1 LNAMTNDMAR
11 IQKESTE
18 ITIALSKEF
27 KAERNSLEEQF
38 EQFGQAFEIHR
49 ASFEKEFLGEI
60 SALRESL
67 EEAKAQ
73 SEELKSA
80 AQGNIAMALDELEKQ
95 VTQELESRRSAL
107 DEQIDEWLTSMDAKI
122 RKVSQDA
129 LDQRKAEEARL
140 AQEVNAELKRLKDS
154 LYTQTKKIE
163 RDIEAFKSV

>member
-1 LNAMTNDMAR
+1 
-11 IQKESTE
+11 
-18 ITIALSKEF
+18 
-27 KAERNSLEEQF
+27 
-38 EQFGQAFEIHR
+38 
-49 ASFEKEFLGEI
+49 
-60 SALRESL
+60 
-67 EEAKAQ
+67 
-73 SEELKSA
+73 
-80 AQGNIAMALDELEKQ
+80 
-95 VTQELESRRSAL
+95 L

>member
-1 LNAMTNDMAR
+1 
-11 IQKESTE
+11 
-18 ITIALSKEF
+18 
-27 KAERNSLEEQF
+27 
-38 EQFGQAFEIHR
+38 
-49 ASFEKEFLGEI
+49 
-60 SALRESL
+60 
-67 EEAKAQ
+67 
-73 SEELKSA
+73 
-80 AQGNIAMALDELEKQ
+80 MALDELEKQ